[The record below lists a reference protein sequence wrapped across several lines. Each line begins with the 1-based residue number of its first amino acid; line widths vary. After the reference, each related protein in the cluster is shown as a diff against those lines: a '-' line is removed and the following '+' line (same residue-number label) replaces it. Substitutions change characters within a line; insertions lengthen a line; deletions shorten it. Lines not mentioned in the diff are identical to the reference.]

1 MGHLI
6 EFQLGA
12 YLRGKPFASEITRI
26 YKLGRLIP
34 QEWMKQATG
43 QEVSINPM
51 LDAAAA
57 AVAQLTNNN

>member
-1 MGHLI
+1 
-6 EFQLGA
+6 
-12 YLRGKPFASEITRI
+12 LRGKPFASEIARI

-34 QEWMKQATG
+34 QAWMKQATG

-57 AVAQLTNNN
+57 AVVQLTNNN